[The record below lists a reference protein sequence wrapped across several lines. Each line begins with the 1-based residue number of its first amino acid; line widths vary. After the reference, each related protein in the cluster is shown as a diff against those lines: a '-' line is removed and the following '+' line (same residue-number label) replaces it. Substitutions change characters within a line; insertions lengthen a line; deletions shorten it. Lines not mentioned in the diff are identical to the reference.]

1 MCVMKARRRGV
12 GGSRREFL
20 KKAAAFAGAAALPAI
35 VPASAL
41 GRDGAVAPSERI
53 VMGGI
58 GLGPRGSYVLG
69 PFLDE
74 PDVQFVATCDVRADR
89 RESIKARIDGHYGTD
104 GCAAY
109 RDMRELL
116 ARDDIDA
123 VLIATG
129 DRWHGLG
136 SIMAMKA
143 GKDVYSEKPC
153 SLTIAECEAVAD
165 TARRYG
171 RVFQAGTQRRSIA
184 NFKAA
189 VDLAHSGKLGRIHT
203 LHASS
208 YYPSVTYDWLPEEPL
223 PDRDTIDWDL
233 WLGPAPWRPY
243 NSAYVNGGWRGHFD
257 FDSGPRLL
265 DWCAHT
271 IDLCQWANQTD
282 DTLPIEYET
291 HEDNITLRYANG
303 VTLIVDFL
311 QEPFGNRDPHY
322 GTSRGT
328 CPVRFEGDEGW
339 VETGD
344 SGEIAVSP
352 ESLRPELEPVPRLV
366 GTESASHSRN
376 FLDCIKTGA
385 LPNANAEVMRQSHT
399 ASYAA
404 AHSWLL
410 GRKLTMDPE
419 TATFINDDEAN
430 RMRSRAMRPPWH
442 L

>member
-1 MCVMKARRRGV
+1 MAARRRGV
-12 GGSRREFL
+12 GSSRREFL
-20 KKAAAFAGAAALPAI
+20 KRAAVVAGATVMPAI
-35 VPASAL
+35 VPSSAL

-58 GLGPRGSYVLG
+58 GIGPRGSYVLG

-74 PDVQFVATCDVRADR
+74 PDVRFVAVCDVRADR
-89 RESIKARIDGHYGTD
+89 RESVKARVDGHYGNTD
-104 GCAAY
+104 CATY
-109 RDMRELL
+109 RDLRELL
-116 ARDDIDA
+116 ARDDIDV

-153 SLTIAECEAVAD
+153 SLTIAECEAVAE
-165 TARRYG
+165 TARRYS
-171 RVFQAGTQRRSIA
+171 RVFQAGTQRRSVA
-184 NFKAA
+184 NFRAA
-189 VDLAHSGKLGRIHT
+189 VELAHSGKLGRLHT

-223 PDRDTIDWDL
+223 PDREVVDWDL

-243 NSAYVNGGWRGHFD
+243 NHAYVDGGWRGHFD

-271 IDLCQWANQTD
+271 IDLCQWANQAD
-282 DTLPIEYET
+282 DTLPVEYET
-291 HEDNITLRYANG
+291 HADDITIRYANG
-303 VTLIVDFL
+303 VVLVVDFL
-311 QEPFGNRDPHY
+311 AEPFGNRDPHF

-328 CPVRFEGDEGW
+328 CPVRFEGEEGW

-344 SGEIAVSP
+344 SGEIAVFP
-352 ESLRPELEPVPRLV
+352 ESLRSEIEPLPRLV
-366 GTESASHSRN
+366 GTDSATHSRN
-376 FLDCIKTGA
+376 FLDCVKTGA
-385 LPNANAEVMRQSHT
+385 LPNANAEVMRRSHT

-404 AHSWLL
+404 VHSWLL
-410 GRKLTMDPE
+410 GRKLIMDPA
-419 TATFINDDEAN
+419 TATFVGDDEAN

>member
-1 MCVMKARRRGV
+1 
-12 GGSRREFL
+12 
-20 KKAAAFAGAAALPAI
+20 
-35 VPASAL
+35 
-41 GRDGAVAPSERI
+41 
-53 VMGGI
+53 MGGI
-58 GLGPRGSYVLG
+58 GIGPRGSYVLG

-74 PDVQFVATCDVRADR
+74 PDVRFVAVCDVRADR
-89 RESIKARIDGHYGTD
+89 RESVKARVDGHYGNTD
-104 GCAAY
+104 CATY
-109 RDMRELL
+109 RDLRELL
-116 ARDDIDA
+116 ARDDIDV

-153 SLTIAECEAVAD
+153 SLTIAECEAVAE
-165 TARRYG
+165 TARRYS
-171 RVFQAGTQRRSIA
+171 RVFQAGTQRRSVA
-184 NFKAA
+184 NFRAA
-189 VDLAHSGKLGRIHT
+189 VELAHSGKLGRLHT

-223 PDRDTIDWDL
+223 PDREVVDWDL

-243 NSAYVNGGWRGHFD
+243 NHAYVDGGWRGHFD

-271 IDLCQWANQTD
+271 IDLCQWANQAD
-282 DTLPIEYET
+282 DTLPVEYET
-291 HEDNITLRYANG
+291 HADDITIRYANG
-303 VTLIVDFL
+303 VVLVVDFL
-311 QEPFGNRDPHY
+311 AEPFGNRDPHF

-328 CPVRFEGDEGW
+328 CPVRFEGEEGW

-344 SGEIAVSP
+344 SGEIAVFP
-352 ESLRPELEPVPRLV
+352 ESLRSEIEPLPRLV
-366 GTESASHSRN
+366 GTDSATHSRN
-376 FLDCIKTGA
+376 FLDCVKTGA
-385 LPNANAEVMRQSHT
+385 LPNANAEVMRRSHT

-404 AHSWLL
+404 VHSWLL
-410 GRKLTMDPE
+410 GRKLIMDPA
-419 TATFINDDEAN
+419 TATFVGDDEAN